1 MTATGRARSSSSRAP
16 PPGSSA
22 SASRAPQLA
31 MSGDGGGGGGNNNS
45 RHTAELR
52 AGKPGR
58 AGLGCRRR
66 RRLCGRLAAFSR
78 VVCVVFFPSLFL
90 CRALFPHRP
99 LSRERTVPASGSGKR
114 WSWACLWVGLG
125 GAAFGSAA
133 VVRLTVLTTTSS
145 FFILAAAG
153 SDPRSGRER
162 GERCGAFSPL
172 FPSPASAPEAALAS
186 PPPPPTA
193 GGRSWG
199 GFWGG
204 GGAALGDG
212 KIYAFFFLPQL
223 LPKRT
228 DWTGKEHPR
237 SYESLVR
244 EAAGCSDTMWC
255 TRESLR
261 AAL

>member
-1 MTATGRARSSSSRAP
+1 MCGFFFP
-16 PPGSSA
+16 PFFS
-22 SASRAPQLA
+22 
-31 MSGDGGGGGGNNNS
+31 
-45 RHTAELR
+45 AELYFLIAR
-52 AGKPGR
+52 FLENGPCQQAAQVSAG
-58 AGLGCRRR
+58 AG
-66 RRLCGRLAAFSR
+66 
-78 VVCVVFFPSLFL
+78 
-90 CRALFPHRP
+90 
-99 LSRERTVPASGSGKR
+99 PA
-114 WSWACLWVGLG
+114 GLG